1 MKVDSCYQLGGIS
14 KTHGLK
20 GEVILHLDVDNPS
33 DYQNLES
40 VFLEI
45 SGNLIPFFISDL
57 SYQDENLRLKFDD
70 IDDQVQAREIV
81 GSKAYL
87 PLDQLPDLG
96 PDHYYL
102 HEVIGYAVISEG
114 NNLGEVFEIYDN
126 SANPLFGFKM
136 EEIEVL
142 VPFQDQFIEKVNKQE
157 KQIHVIFP
165 EGYLDIYTES

>member
-1 MKVDSCYQLGGIS
+1 MKVDNCYQLGGIS

-20 GEVILHLDVDNPS
+20 GEVVLQLDVDNPS

-45 SGNLIPFFISDL
+45 SGRLVPFFISSL
-57 SYQDENLRLKFDD
+57 HYQGESLRLKFDD
-70 IDDQVQAREIV
+70 IDNQDQAKEVV

-87 PLDQLPDLG
+87 PVDLLPDLG

-102 HEVIGYAVISEG
+102 HEVVGYTVISEDKE
-114 NNLGEVFEIYDN
+114 LGEVFEIYDN

-142 VPFQDQFIEKVNKQE
+142 VPFQDEFIEKVNKEE
-157 KQIHVIFP
+157 KQIHVNLP